1 MSGFSVNFKDFNKE
15 LLSTKGP
22 VNTSVPEGVAPAKE
36 IAINY
41 LYPIAG
47 EKDVEARLIIECP
60 VLKTSRGIVPPKL
73 ANVGN
78 GKPAI
83 AVSFDVDEND
93 DHKLFVGSFGTKFDY
108 VYDKKSGSYQPPSDP
123 KDSTGVLGSI
133 YDWCILQY
141 AKYNANIDTGGIG
154 GEEPGA
160 PDYNNAVKE
169 IGKDSFFHRRRHAS
183 GENKGR
189 LIDGAKPMKF
199 FKLMTYRPGT
209 AEENCAKFYLP
220 NKDRVSP
227 EMLRNQSF
235 VFIPFLSFR
244 RIFIGEK
251 VSVTMEMTECVII
264 DILESVQNIPT
275 RSNKLIDRLYS
286 ENPKM
291 AEQIAEKFA
300 LMKNQSERLDETP
313 LSANSQT
320 RTRVKVEEDSD
331 EDDLPVS
338 PPADK
343 LEEALKEIV
352 SKRDDTEVSR
362 SEKKP
367 LSLAERLRQKPSRE

>member
-1 MSGFSVNFKDFNKE
+1 
-15 LLSTKGP
+15 
-22 VNTSVPEGVAPAKE
+22 
-36 IAINY
+36 
-41 LYPIAG
+41 
-47 EKDVEARLIIECP
+47 
-60 VLKTSRGIVPPKL
+60 
-73 ANVGN
+73 
-78 GKPAI
+78 
-83 AVSFDVDEND
+83 
-93 DHKLFVGSFGTKFDY
+93 
-108 VYDKKSGSYQPPSDP
+108 
-123 KDSTGVLGSI
+123 
-133 YDWCILQY
+133 
-141 AKYNANIDTGGIG
+141 
-154 GEEPGA
+154 
-160 PDYNNAVKE
+160 
-169 IGKDSFFHRRRHAS
+169 
-183 GENKGR
+183 
-189 LIDGAKPMKF
+189 
-199 FKLMTYRPGT
+199 
-209 AEENCAKFYLP
+209 
-220 NKDRVSP
+220 
-227 EMLRNQSF
+227 
-235 VFIPFLSFR
+235 
-244 RIFIGEK
+244 
-251 VSVTMEMTECVII
+251 MEMTECVII

-352 SKRDDTEVSR
+352 SKRDDTEVSH